1 MKNGP
6 LNRRKFIKMG
16 IGITVGGIIPVKGL
30 LFSSDKDVESDFNF
44 RGNPHEKVCRIIQRY
59 GPEFGDLR
67 KVLGRDNYGNL

>member
-44 RGNPHEKVCRIIQRY
+44 RGNPHEKFV
-59 GPEFGDLR
+59 GLSKGTDLSSET
-67 KVLGRDNYGNL
+67 